1 VSPDF
6 STPNDGIVVK
16 TDAKGTLQWK
26 KTFGGSGFDSG
37 NAVQQTPDGGYIVAG
52 LYQGDPCTSQPATCF
67 YLLKLD
73 SAGNKDW
80 DRMIGS
86 SSLNGAYAV
95 DVTRSG
101 GNWDGYVIT
110 GSDVSN
116 NVALIKTDLT
126 GNIVWQRSFN
136 GTVFGW
142 DVGFAVEQTADG
154 GYIIA
159 GDTPTGNSNIAEMW
173 LIKTDPDGVKQWDK
187 RFGTGEAFS
196 VKQTPDGGFVMAG
209 RTTVL
214 TFVAPPPPAGDA
226 VIIRT
231 DKDGNLLW
239 RKTFGGAEDDE
250 ARSVTLAKDGGYVLA
265 GKTLSY
271 GPGPVDQNAPW
282 QWEDVFLIKLDA
294 YGNTVW
300 QKVKGH
306 RPNSSDGAQSVYAA
320 SDGGYVFTGNSN
332 FNTPGTL
339 LLMKTDKN
347 GDTVNLGAEDLT
359 ITVPSTTGSINF
371 TNAIEVAAAGV
382 TGFTFPREV
391 GATALELLIAMASGA
406 PVDDFCNG
414 GGSYSPASA
423 TLSIGTPLPV
433 TLTNCVNG
441 PSGDQRT
448 LNGSFTITVDSF
460 SGSLSS
466 DYTVQTT
473 ISGIDVTSTE
483 SGGALTSTAAGAM
496 RFRRQST
503 SDNLTELS
511 ESVTTPA
518 PATLTF
524 SETGGSLTRTHVV
537 GPFSTSDTVNTS
549 GAFSLGAI
557 GETATVETGA
567 VSGALT
573 VTILQPVQ
581 GAGGEPNSGSFRIT
595 AQDNSRLTATL
606 SSGGVSLAIDTNAD
620 GTDDG
625 TISTSWDF
633 LD

>member
-1 VSPDF
+1 
-6 STPNDGIVVK
+6 
-16 TDAKGTLQWK
+16 
-26 KTFGGSGFDSG
+26 
-37 NAVQQTPDGGYIVAG
+37 
-52 LYQGDPCTSQPATCF
+52 
-67 YLLKLD
+67 
-73 SAGNKDW
+73 
-80 DRMIGS
+80 MIGS
-86 SSLNGAYAV
+86 SSLNGANAV
-95 DVTRSG
+95 NITRSG
-101 GNWDGYVIT
+101 GVWDGYVIT
-110 GSDVSN
+110 GSDISQ

-126 GNIVWQRSFN
+126 GHIVWQQSFN

-154 GYIIA
+154 GYVIA
-159 GDTPTGNSNIAEMW
+159 GDTPTGNSDIGELW
-173 LIKTDPDGVKQWDK
+173 LIRTDPDGVKQWDK

-250 ARSVTLAKDGGYVLA
+250 ARSVALTKDGGYVLA

-282 QWEDVFLIKLDA
+282 QWEDVFLIKVDA
-294 YGNTVW
+294 NGNTVW

-503 SDNLTELS
+503 SGNLTELS

-524 SETGGSLTRTHVV
+524 SETGGNIARTHVV
-537 GPFSTSDTVNTS
+537 GPFSISDTVNPS
-549 GAFSLGAI
+549 GAFSLGTS
-557 GETATVETGA
+557 GETATVQPTN

-573 VTILQPVQ
+573 VTILQPIQ
-581 GAGGEPNSGSFRIT
+581 GTGAPTGGSFRIT
-595 AQDNSRLTATL
+595 AQDNSKLTATL

-620 GTDDG
+620 GVNDG